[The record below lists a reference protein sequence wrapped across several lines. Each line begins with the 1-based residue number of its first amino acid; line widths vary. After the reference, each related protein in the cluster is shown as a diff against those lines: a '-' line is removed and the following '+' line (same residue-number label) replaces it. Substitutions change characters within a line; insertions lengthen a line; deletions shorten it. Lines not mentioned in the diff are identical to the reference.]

1 MQFHERRNDMFSLI
15 FKIMLSLVY
24 FSQFVVEY
32 RIKYGDGD
40 DDGETMKPFPLN
52 SFGVDS

>member
-40 DDGETMKPFPLN
+40 DHGETMKPFPLN

>member
-32 RIKYGDGD
+32 RLKYGDGD

>member
-32 RIKYGDGD
+32 RIKYGD